1 MFNGDVIPTAAINS
15 LNRMTFGPGQ
25 LKETKL
31 SNAEH
36 ASDDQHDGLLT
47 GTGALY
53 LGVDA
58 GVLSNHVDEL
68 GSWR

>member
-1 MFNGDVIPTAAINS
+1 
-15 LNRMTFGPGQ
+15 MTFGPGQ

-36 ASDDQHDGLLT
+36 ASDDVHDGLLT

-58 GVLSNHVDEL
+58 GALCDHVDEL